1 MHARIVAFIPS
12 PSSHE
17 CCHTIRTC
25 CISIPMHNESSS
37 NDEICYPI
45 IPCSWR
51 RLGSFPLY
59 SHYTTDVACLN
70 LVLRNQFSAQQFP
83 LQSAGSSTPES
94 TLFDPP
100 IDDNKTVMSTM
111 GRWEFLIKANEIT
124 DGRPDMKVR
133 VKDEYFTNQVLL
145 YLKSQRPLML
155 LRMHSNN
162 VNHHFQ
168 VLDL

>member
-1 MHARIVAFIPS
+1 MLR
-12 PSSHE
+12 
-17 CCHTIRTC
+17 
-25 CISIPMHNESSS
+25 
-37 NDEICYPI
+37 CYPLLLETSGI
-45 IPCSWR
+45 FST
-51 RLGSFPLY
+51 LFPLAHRRTWPPCVCH
-59 SHYTTDVACLN
+59 SQSLGCRGIRSLSCNTTDVACLN
-70 LVLRNQFSAQQFP
+70 LVLKNQFSAQQFP